1 MSTQTRP
8 DLRSK
13 LEEVNEQIETK
24 RTQAQSLWKEFD
36 DARAE
41 FAQTGADAN
50 DTEAEPFK
58 KAEEVHKNYATAAE
72 ELSSLEATRDGI
84 FRMLGVDAPKAD
96 APASGRVE
104 DVSADTDSVETRLAQ
119 SEGYQQ
125 LLASGALNS
134 DRASFNAKLMD
145 VSPQELQAA
154 LITGT
159 SDTSGGAF
167 ITNERKEY
175 VPQPRRMRRV
185 LDLIT
190 IGQTGSDVV
199 EYARQTAFTN
209 VAAETAEATAT
220 DTGTKP
226 EATIAFEKVT
236 AAVRTIAHWI
246 PATRRSLADVPQ
258 LRTLIESQLLY
269 GLEFRLETQVVN
281 GGGTG
286 EDLTGVINTSNILSQ
301 AKGSDSVADA
311 IHKAITQIRLAF
323 LEPNGV
329 AMHPTDWQLLRL
341 ARDDSGSIAGSGGYL
356 WGPPSTAGEQQV
368 WGLPVAVTP
377 AVPDDTALVG
387 DWSKAV
393 LWLREGAQVL
403 ASDSHSDF
411 FVKNLVA
418 LLAEMRAAFGV
429 LLPSA
434 FCKVTSVD

>member
-1 MSTQTRP
+1 MPTATP

-13 LEEVNEQIETK
+13 LEEVNQQIEAK
-24 RTQAQSLWKEFD
+24 RTESQGLWKEFD

-41 FAQTGADAN
+41 FAQSGEDAN
-50 DTEAEPFK
+50 NTESEPYK
-58 KAEEVHKNYATAAE
+58 KAHEVHQRYATAAE
-72 ELSSLEATRDGI
+72 ELSSLESTRDGI
-84 FRMLGVDAPKAD
+84 FRMLGVN
-96 APASGRVE
+96 APADRPESSRR
-104 DVSADTDSVETRLAQ
+104 DTPESEERESISQRIEA
-119 SEGYQQ
+119 SEGYRE
-125 LLASGALNS
+125 LVASGALNS
-134 DRASFNAKLMD
+134 DRASFNAKLID
-145 VSPQELQAA
+145 LSPAELQAA

-175 VPQPRRMRRV
+175 VAQPRRPRRI

-209 VAAETAEATAT
+209 VAAETAEATST

-258 LRTLIESQLLY
+258 LRTLIESQLIY
-269 GLEFRLETQVVN
+269 GLEYRLESQVVN

-286 EDLTGVINTSNILSQ
+286 EDLTGILNTSNIGSQ
-301 AKGSDSVADA
+301 AKSTDSVADA
-311 IHKAITQIRLAF
+311 IHKAITTCRLAF
-323 LEPNGV
+323 VEPNGV

-341 ARDDSGSIAGSGGYL
+341 ARDDAGSVAGSGGYL
-356 WGPPSTAGEQQV
+356 WGPPSTQGEQQV

-387 DWSKAV
+387 DWTKAV

-418 LLAEMRAAFGV
+418 ILAELRAAFGV
-429 LLPSA
+429 TMPQA
-434 FCKVTSVD
+434 FAKVTSLD